1 MLAKPATSLDSN
13 AGAPLHPK
21 VVEALLP
28 LFSPSNSNSEYAAGT
43 VDSGQ
48 LDRLGMTLGNPSSQH
63 SAGRRARSSLQRSR
77 EQVSA
82 SIGATDSSQ
91 IIFTSSGTESIQLAL
106 RSRFEPSLR
115 SGIKPHLI
123 TTRVEHEATLQMI
136 EWLQSH
142 GGSVSYLDLDAQGRP
157 QAASFERAW
166 NEAGSA
172 AKSAGGIVLSAIWV
186 NNESGVISDVR
197 ALAAE
202 GRARG
207 VYVHFDGAQA
217 WGKLASLDVAKLGA
231 NAVSFSAHKI
241 GGLAGTGVLWVDAA
255 MAPSEGL
262 LRGKQEQ
269 GRRGGTENLVGIV
282 AVGAA
287 AAGIQ
292 DGLIARLTALEKA
305 RDALEKQVVGQVG
318 GIVVNG
324 AGAPRVPNTLNFSIE
339 GIEGSTLVQ
348 SLDLD
353 GFAVSAGSACA
364 SGVPQP
370 SHVLLA
376 LGRDERLAKASLRL
390 SFAEP
395 LETAL
400 IAEFTNAL
408 AAHVA
413 RMRKVRNTS

>member
-1 MLAKPATSLDSN
+1 
-13 AGAPLHPK
+13 
-21 VVEALLP
+21 
-28 LFSPSNSNSEYAAGT
+28 
-43 VDSGQ
+43 
-48 LDRLGMTLGNPSSQH
+48 
-63 SAGRRARSSLQRSR
+63 
-77 EQVSA
+77 
-82 SIGATDSSQ
+82 
-91 IIFTSSGTESIQLAL
+91 
-106 RSRFEPSLR
+106 
-115 SGIKPHLI
+115 
-123 TTRVEHEATLQMI
+123 MI

>member
-21 VVEALLP
+21 VAEALLP
-28 LFSPSNSNSEYAAGT
+28 LFSPSSSNSEFAAGT
-43 VDSGQ
+43 AEAGRLDQ
-48 LDRLGMTLGNPSSQH
+48 LEKTLGNPSSQH

-82 SIGATDSSQ
+82 SIGAGNSSQ

-106 RSRFEPSLR
+106 RSRFEPWLR

-136 EWLQSH
+136 DWLRAH
-142 GGSVSYLDLDAQGRP
+142 GGTVAYLDLDAQGRP

-166 NEAGSA
+166 SEAPLA
-172 AKSAGGIVLSAIWV
+172 ARTAGAVLLSAIWV
-186 NNESGVISDVR
+186 NNETGVISDVR
-197 ALAAE
+197 ALASEA
-202 GRARG
+202 RSRG
-207 VYVHFDGAQA
+207 VFAHFDGAQA
-217 WGKLASLDVAKLGA
+217 WGKLATLDVAQLGA

-282 AVGAA
+282 AIGAA
-287 AAGIQ
+287 ASGIQ
-292 DGLIARLTALEKA
+292 EGLTARLTALENA
-305 RDALEKQVVGQVG
+305 RDALEKRVVERVG

-339 GIEGSTLVQ
+339 GIDGSTLVQ

-370 SHVLLA
+370 SHVLVA

-390 SFAEP
+390 SFVEP
-395 LETAL
+395 LDMTTIERFTET
-400 IAEFTNAL
+400 L
-408 AAHVA
+408 ASHVS
-413 RMRKVRNTS
+413 RMRKVRLPA